1 MGKSIFQFKTYTIN
15 ENESLDDIAKK
26 FNININ
32 EILQYNFLLRNCS
45 VYNGRTILIPSKNDS
60 FRHDKNNI
68 VDNISIDFKLFFYL
82 KDIIDCTSYSKDHA
96 SFILKSYNEYK
107 LSLNLSN
114 AVQSFLS
121 FSTDKLL
128 EIVDLIINNKQN
140 KISFTISEIK
150 NNYINVIASNEE
162 KEYIKTIYNLS
173 ILWSNY
179 IFKVFSK
186 QFEEAELIFKNILG
200 NSCTRSKVL

>member
-15 ENESLDDIAKK
+15 ENETLDDIAKK

-32 EILQYNFLLRNCS
+32 EIFQYNFLLRNCS
-45 VYNGRTILIPSKNDS
+45 VYNGRTILIPPKSDS
-60 FRHDKNNI
+60 FRDDKNNI
-68 VDNISIDFKLFFYL
+68 VNDISIDYKLLFYFKN
-82 KDIIDCTSYSKDHA
+82 IIDCRSYSKNHA
-96 SFILKSYNEYK
+96 SFILKFYNEYK

-121 FSTDKLL
+121 FSTNKLL
-128 EIVDLIINNKQN
+128 EIVDLITNNKQN
-140 KISFTISEIK
+140 KIHFTISEIK
-150 NNYINVIASNEE
+150 SNYINAISSNEE

-186 QFEEAELIFKNILG
+186 QFEEAELIFKKILE
-200 NSCTRSKVL
+200 NSHSHSKVL